1 MLQIKEK
8 LLALYTRRFIKS
20 NKTAR
25 LNVGYKQAKV
35 IGLLYTQEDDQKKAV
50 MLNFIEQL
58 RNTGKNIEVLQYIP
72 QISAKNQALDT
83 NFPSFSNRDV
93 NYLGK
98 CLNGQL
104 ASFIDTPFDYLYH
117 IDLASN
123 PILDYLLVKCKAKCR
138 VGNFDIN
145 RAHLFEI
152 MVKFEPKT
160 DIYAL
165 HSLAKEMLY
174 YTQLLEI

>member
-8 LLALYTRRFIKS
+8 LLALYTRKLIKF
-20 NKTAR
+20 NKIAR

-35 IGLLYTQEDDQKKAV
+35 IGLLYTQESDQKKAV
-50 MLNFIEQL
+50 IVQFIEQL
-58 RNTGKNIEVLQYIP
+58 RNTGKQVQVLHYIP
-72 QISAKNQALDT
+72 LIPAKNQELDT
-83 NFPSFSNRDV
+83 SFPTFSDRDI

-98 CLNGQL
+98 CISGQL
-104 ASFIDTPFDYLYH
+104 VSFIDTPFDYLYH
-117 IDLASN
+117 IDLISN
-123 PILDYLLVKCKAKCR
+123 PILDYLLTKCKAKCR
-138 VGNFDIN
+138 VGNFNIN

-152 MVKFEPKT
+152 MVKFEPKPDT
-160 DIYAL
+160 YAL